1 MKGQSRARSRR
12 SRRTVD
18 LLKKAAV
25 WGFLIVFVASVV
37 GVALVTVGR

>member
-1 MKGQSRARSRR
+1 MKGQSRARTKR

-18 LLKKAAV
+18 FLKKAAV